1 MNIENL
7 LVSYWLIVFICLN
20 KSKFASYSVLKCPKP
35 FSTEKMILLH
45 SSMEAN
51 STTKITNEMIFEE
64 LQILK
69 SQILKLQAEI
79 ERLKNPFGEYYL

>member
-1 MNIENL
+1 
-7 LVSYWLIVFICLN
+7 
-20 KSKFASYSVLKCPKP
+20 
-35 FSTEKMILLH
+35 
-45 SSMEAN
+45 MEAN